1 MFYPLEKIQILLIFV
16 QNNQILATF
25 LSSGIHQG
33 CLEIKG
39 KGWLGKTNCL
49 QIEAD
54 QNRYAAASLTRH
66 NPNIEFLP
74 NQPGAKW
81 TNVVHRGKA
90 KKKEKKKKSCCY
102 SSINN
107 IQ

>member
-1 MFYPLEKIQILLIFV
+1 MLYPFEKIQILLTFV

-25 LSSGIHQG
+25 LCSVIHQG

-39 KGWLGKTNCL
+39 KGWLGETNCL

-54 QNRYAAASLTRH
+54 QNRYAAASLTRY

-81 TNVVHRGKA
+81 TNVVHREKA
-90 KKKEKKKKSCCY
+90 ENKKKSCCF